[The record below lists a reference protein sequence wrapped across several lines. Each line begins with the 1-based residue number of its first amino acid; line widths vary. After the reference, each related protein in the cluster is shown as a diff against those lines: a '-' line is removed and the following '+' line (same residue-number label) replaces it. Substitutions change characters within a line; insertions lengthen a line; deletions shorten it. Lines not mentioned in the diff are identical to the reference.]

1 MIVVTTNDIPNKKT
15 LEVKGIAHGIV
26 VRTPTWKQGFLG
38 GIKKFIGGN
47 NQAYADMANHSRED
61 AYQNMIK
68 HAESLGANAIVAF
81 RYDTSS
87 MDGNGEAISEVFCYG
102 TAVIVE

>member
-1 MIVVTTNDIPNKKT
+1 MIIVTTNEIPNKT
-15 LEVKGIAHGIV
+15 ITEVKGVAHGII

-38 GIKKFIGGN
+38 AIKKIVGGN

-61 AYQNMIK
+61 AYQNMVK

-102 TAVIVE
+102 TAVVVA

>member
-1 MIVVTTNDIPNKKT
+1 MLVVTTNEIPNKKIID
-15 LEVKGIAHGIV
+15 VKGVAHGII
-26 VRTPTWKQGFLG
+26 VRTPTWTQGFFG
-38 GIKKFIGGN
+38 GLKKIIGCN
-47 NQAYADMANHSRED
+47 NQAYAQMANHSRED

-102 TAVIVE
+102 TAVVIE